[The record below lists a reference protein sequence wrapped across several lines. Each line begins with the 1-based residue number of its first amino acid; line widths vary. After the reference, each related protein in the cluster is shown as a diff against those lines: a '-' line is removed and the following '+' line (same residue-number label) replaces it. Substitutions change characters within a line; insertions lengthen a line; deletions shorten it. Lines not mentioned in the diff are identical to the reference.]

1 MSYSIKDIE
10 GIGSADAKKLGK
22 AKVRTT
28 GALLKAAKTKAH
40 RKELAD
46 ISGVTEKKILE
57 WANRADLMRVRG
69 VAEEYSDLL
78 ERAGVDTV
86 KELATRNAENL
97 AEKMEEV
104 NKRKKVVRLVPS
116 EKTVK
121 KWIAHAKKLRP
132 TLEY

>member
-10 GIGSADAKKLGK
+10 GIGSADSKKLAK

-28 GALLKAAKTKAH
+28 GALLKAAKTKSQ
-40 RKELAD
+40 RKTLAAT
-46 ISGVTEKKILE
+46 SGVTEKKILE

-97 AEKMEEV
+97 AKKMEDI

-132 TLEY
+132 TLQY